1 MSIDI
6 GNAIQKGLEKGFQR
20 DSAILMG
27 IFFAVSVISQVMG
40 DTLMK
45 NLSENGTFGS
55 QAQPFSQITME
66 QLVPLAVNLPTGV
79 AAVGGIL
86 TGLLSLTVTVGTV
99 RMFLNE
105 DMKLKTS
112 HFTDNILWV
121 LANIVAG
128 GLLFSL
134 ALTAGF
140 IAFIIPGIFL
150 FASLFFWSFYVID
163 KDMNFFEAMKTAW
176 NDTKGNRLRAL
187 GLLLIVFIGNAVFAT
202 VIGGTTSFIG
212 TMAGGIAF
220 GSVLGLLPSAIAV
233 VFTWAIFT
241 EGYKQLSE

>member
-1 MSIDI
+1 MSVDI

-27 IFFAVSVISQVMG
+27 IFFAVSVVSQVMG
-40 DTLMK
+40 DTLVK
-45 NLSENGTFGS
+45 NLSESGNLGAN
-55 QAQPFSQITME
+55 QAFSQITLE
-66 QLVPLAVNLPTGV
+66 QLAPLAVNLPTGV

-86 TGLLSLTVTVGTV
+86 TGLISLTVTVGTI

-105 DMKLKTS
+105 DVKLEAGY
-112 HFTDNILWV
+112 FTDNILWI
-121 LANIVAG
+121 LANVVAG

-140 IAFIIPGIFL
+140 IAFVIPGIFL

-163 KDMNFFEAMKTAW
+163 KDMNLFEAMKTAW
-176 NDTKGNRLRAL
+176 NDTKGNRLSTF

-220 GSVLGLLPSAIAV
+220 GSVLGLLPSAVAV